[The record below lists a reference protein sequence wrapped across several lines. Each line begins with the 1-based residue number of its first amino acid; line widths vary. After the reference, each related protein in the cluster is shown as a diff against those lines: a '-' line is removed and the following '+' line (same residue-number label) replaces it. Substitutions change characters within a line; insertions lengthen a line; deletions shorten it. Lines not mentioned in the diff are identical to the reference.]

1 MVLGTRY
8 HSPCFGLA
16 DFGVKRAFCYSVLSL
31 QLKRLR
37 VVRVRLLENPAQ
49 KFMRVSVFPSLQP
62 RHARLLE
69 PADHRRERVLLHLAC
84 FSLNIFGV
92 P

>member
-8 HSPCFGLA
+8 RSPCFGLA

-49 KFMRVSVFPSLQP
+49 KFMRVSLFP
-62 RHARLLE
+62 
-69 PADHRRERVLLHLAC
+69 AC
-84 FSLNIFGV
+84 NRGTLDCSNQRTIAASAFCCTWPVSA
-92 P
+92 

>member
-1 MVLGTRY
+1 MVSSRRY
-8 HSPCFGLA
+8 RSPCFGLA
-16 DFGVKRAFCYSVLSL
+16 DFGVKRAFCYGALSL

-37 VVRVRLLENPAQ
+37 VVRARLIENPAQ
-49 KFMRVSVFPSLQP
+49 KFMRVSLFSSLQP
-62 RHARLLE
+62 RRARLLE